1 LKRFAKV
8 SIVVSLLIFVGCG
21 GGGATSQGQYLP
33 SSGSEATQK
42 QQVDD
47 NPSSV
52 TDPTYE
58 SNQGE
63 KINRSEIQTQVN
75 SIKEKENSFGDVSHL
90 SLERG
95 LVEIVYIGDEYKAD
109 ELLQKDD
116 KGNIINETYQ
126 YEGKVDTSKEGEYIQ
141 SYYIYI
147 NGVKSGFKKHIFV
160 VKNTPPVIELI
171 GEPKM
176 VVELGMSVKI
186 PLAKAYDREEFAT
199 INSKI
204 ELEGSVDL
212 YKEGE
217 YELIYKVTDAK
228 GLSSSVKRIVKVV
241 ARDDMHITS
250 ESFDTGEYHLLDYLG
265 LKEDHFVNT
274 YSNKTFITGN
284 EYKKITNGYE
294 FLNTRF
300 ILSTPE
306 NEPETFRF
314 SWLNKDNK
322 SQDEVRLDRIY
333 WLGDEIVNGCKLSD
347 HYDNIT
353 INNLNYKDVIK
364 IECKGRAQAYYQK
377 DYGLIAQNILLPR
390 EGDAKVLEEK
400 DLVGRD
406 MMNVDPLYNLYN
418 LNGRGVKVGIVD
430 GGFVENDH
438 IELKSR
444 VEWVKLSDEGVSI
457 NGHAT
462 HVAGII
468 GAKGIDKDAI
478 GVATSATLYSYSFDQ
493 FGDISSVLDDMSKK
507 GIVLSN
513 HSYGPETDITYDFIS
528 QNCDNFVYE
537 HPDTIV
543 VNSAG
548 NSREDEGGGYGII
561 KDFSSAKNIIT
572 VGAVDKNRKI
582 TSFSST
588 GPVNSGRI
596 KPDIVAFGDVVK
608 STIDARDEYG
618 YMSGTSMSAP
628 HITGLLALLEEE
640 YKRIN
645 KRFMREDLAKAILAN
660 SAVDLGR
667 KGPDYEYGYGL
678 PDALKAVKLV
688 ESMARNDSHIILSEV
703 SEKNSK
709 EFSLHLSKEQ
719 DVKITLSWIDP
730 ANAAPYVDDEIHPTL
745 NTKLTIKLIDKDG
758 KIYYPWTLNNNN
770 PIEPARR
777 DRENQVDNLQQIEA
791 HLKSG
796 NYKIVVENRVM
807 NIGVDQ
813 DFVLVS
819 NLPITGKA
827 LSDEELKRVEFGYFL
842 MGLY

>member
-1 LKRFAKV
+1 LKRVAKI
-8 SIVVSLLIFVGCG
+8 SIVASLLIFVGCG
-21 GGGATSQGQYLP
+21 GGGTAKEQNLP
-33 SSGSEATQK
+33 SSGSKASQK

-47 NPSSV
+47 KPNSV
-52 TDPTYE
+52 TEPAYE
-58 SNQGE
+58 S

-75 SIKEKENSFGDVSHL
+75 SISKEQNSFGDVSHL
-90 SLERG
+90 SLKRG
-95 LVEIVYIGDEYKAD
+95 MIEIVYLGDEYEVD

-160 VKNTPPVIELI
+160 VQNTPPAIELI
-171 GEPKM
+171 GDAKI
-176 VVELGMSVKI
+176 VVELGKSVTI
-186 PLAKAYDREEFAT
+186 PWAKAYDREEFAT

-204 ELEGSVDL
+204 EVKGSVDL

-217 YELIYKVTDAK
+217 YELIYKVRDAK
-228 GLSSSVKRIVKVV
+228 GLSSSVKRVVKVV
-241 ARDDMHITS
+241 ARDDMQIRS
-250 ESFDTGEYHLLDYLG
+250 ESFDMGEYHLLDYLG

-274 YSNKTFITGN
+274 YSNKTLITGN

-294 FLNTRF
+294 FLNTKF
-300 ILSTPE
+300 IFSTPE
-306 NEPETFRF
+306 NEPETFRL
-314 SWLNKDNK
+314 SWLNKDNQ
-322 SQDEVRLDRIY
+322 SQDEVRLDRVY
-333 WLGDEIVNGCKLSD
+333 WLGDEIINGCKLSD

-390 EGDAKVLEEK
+390 QGDAKVLEEK

-406 MMNVDPLYNLYN
+406 MMNVDPLYSSYN
-418 LNGRGVKVGIVD
+418 LSGRGVKVGIVD

-444 VEWVKLSDEGVSI
+444 VEWVKLSNENVSI
-457 NGHAT
+457 NEHAT

-493 FGDISSVLDDMSKK
+493 FGDISSVLDDMHKK

-528 QNCDNFVYE
+528 QNSDNFVYK

-548 NSREDEGGGYGII
+548 NSREGGGYWVI

-572 VGAVDKNRKI
+572 VGAVDKDRKI

-608 STIDARDEYG
+608 STIDVRDEYG

-628 HITGLLALLEEE
+628 HISGLLALLEEE

-645 KRFMREDLAKAILAN
+645 KRFMREDVAKAILAN

-703 SEKNSK
+703 SEKKSK

-730 ANAAPYVDDEIHPTL
+730 ANAAPYVGDEIHPTL
-745 NTKLTIKLIDKDG
+745 NTKLIIKLIDKDG
-758 KIYYPWTLNNNN
+758 NIYYPWTLDD
-770 PIEPARR
+770 EHYTLPARR
-777 DRENQVDNLQQIEA
+777 DKENQVDNLQQIEA

-827 LSDEELKRVEFGYFL
+827 LSDEELNKIEFGYFL